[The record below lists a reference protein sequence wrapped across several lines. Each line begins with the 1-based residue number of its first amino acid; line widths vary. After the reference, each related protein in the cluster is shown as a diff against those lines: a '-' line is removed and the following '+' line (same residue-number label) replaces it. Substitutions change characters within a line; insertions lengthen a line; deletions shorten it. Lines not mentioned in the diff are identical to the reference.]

1 MGDVWVFGRVDNT
14 AMAKKLNLKEYIS
27 SKQKKQTY
35 VTQMFETIAPR
46 YDLITVLLS
55 YGMDRGWKV
64 KLIEMLN
71 PKGNERALD
80 LACGT
85 GDITFA
91 LGEKLPSGE
100 AVGLDIT
107 YGMLV
112 IAEDKKREKN
122 ADNVYFHRGDIM
134 TMPFE
139 DASFDCVTCGYAL
152 RNVPDVELALAE
164 INRVLKPG
172 GRFLSLDFAHPNN
185 RIYRWLYLNYLIVV
199 GSTVG
204 ILLHG
209 DADVYRYIPE
219 SLKRYPGQH
228 GVRDMM
234 ERQGF
239 TDAKFV
245 EFGGGIMA
253 INYGTK
259 TN

>member
-1 MGDVWVFGRVDNT
+1 ME
-14 AMAKKLNLKEYIS
+14 KLNLEEHIS
-27 SKQKKQTY
+27 SKQKKQSY
-35 VTQMFETIAPR
+35 VTQMFEIIAPR
-46 YDLITVLLS
+46 YDFITRLLS
-55 YGMDRGWKV
+55 YGMDSGWKRQ
-64 KLIEMLN
+64 LIEMLHL
-71 PKGNERALD
+71 KGDEKVLD

-91 LGEKLPSGE
+91 LGENLPAGE

-107 YGMLV
+107 TGMIE
-112 IAEDKKREKN
+112 IANRKRREKN
-122 ADNVYFHRGDIM
+122 VHNVSFQLGDIM
-134 TMPFE
+134 SMPFA
-139 DASFDCVTCGYAL
+139 DASFDYVTCGYAL

-164 INRVLKPG
+164 IRRVLKPG
-172 GRFLSLDFAHPNN
+172 GRLLSLDFAHPNN
-185 RIYRWLYLNYLIVV
+185 RIYRRLYINYLIVV

-228 GVRDMM
+228 GVRELMT
-234 ERQGF
+234 RQGF
-239 TDAKFV
+239 AGAGFI

-259 TN
+259 PK